1 MLKRIHSDR
10 DPRDTLYSELKKEF
24 GTYFQAGR
32 NTAQAIF
39 RRRPKCFFCCMI
51 FLMLAS
57 MILSFPVL
65 RDTEKPQQI
74 VVKHPYVAPS
84 GLDRILEATG
94 QIREHLALRKL
105 VDSLSAK
112 KQLSSADSALLDSA
126 LNRMGPPGRQLPLIH

>member
-39 RRRPKCFFCCMI
+39 RRRPRFFFGCMI

-65 RDTEKPQQI
+65 RDNEKPQQMA
-74 VVKHPYVAPS
+74 VKHPYIAPG
-84 GLDRILEATG
+84 GLGRILEATG

-112 KQLSSADSALLDSA
+112 KALSSADSALLDSA
-126 LNRMGPPGRQLPLIH
+126 LNRVGRPGRPLPITH